1 MLHYLAT
8 HGQQEGPAIPGVLP
22 TLPTPDHDRG
32 LVSRRDPPPPAA
44 SGEVCAPRGAGRR
57 GQCRGDGSAL
67 PRHPGGRTGV
77 GRRQRQV
84 EMPDAEMLERAD
96 DRVLARLLAVWGVR
110 VTDPVRHSRSLI
122 YGGRR
127 RGPPLAK
134 AGSQP
139 PRNYRLDTALPHP
152 ISASARRA
160 ATNRRS
166 HGSRTR
172 ARR

>member
-1 MLHYLAT
+1 MNGSSLASAAPWARAQWERMLHYLAT

-77 GRRQRQV
+77 VRRQRKVDMTDV
-84 EMPDAEMLERAD
+84 EMM
-96 DRVLARLLAVWGVR
+96 
-110 VTDPVRHSRSLI
+110 
-122 YGGRR
+122 
-127 RGPPLAK
+127 
-134 AGSQP
+134 
-139 PRNYRLDTALPHP
+139 
-152 ISASARRA
+152 
-160 ATNRRS
+160 
-166 HGSRTR
+166 
-172 ARR
+172 